1 MAFCVSGGFRRF
13 PFAKPAESSA
23 LITQG
28 ARASLSAFD
37 VATAEHTQGRHV
49 ADADEFC
56 CRFERNFA
64 ALRPTQGSIVSS
76 STIVDL
82 Y

>member
-1 MAFCVSGGFRRF
+1 
-13 PFAKPAESSA
+13 
-23 LITQG
+23 
-28 ARASLSAFD
+28 LSAFD
-37 VATAEHTQGRHV
+37 VAAAEHTQGRHV